1 MKLVV
6 ITIIMCS
13 SNNVVISLYYCDI
26 SIVSSSLYLYVDF
39 DNDKNIQKFELLPV
53 ETVQSILDFITY
65 FIRQGKTW
73 EIIPSFVLVLI
84 LDEKL
89 SEFRSK

>member
-26 SIVSSSLYLYVDF
+26 NIVSSSLYLYVDF

-65 FIRQGKTW
+65 FIRQAVKTHMR
-73 EIIPSFVLVLI
+73 ENLGNHPKFCISIN
-84 LDEKL
+84 
-89 SEFRSK
+89 FR

>member
-26 SIVSSSLYLYVDF
+26 NIVSSSLYLYVDF
-39 DNDKNIQKFELLPV
+39 ENDKNIQTFELLLV
-53 ETVQSILDFITY
+53 ETVQLILY
-65 FIRQGKTW
+65 FINPKFC
-73 EIIPSFVLVLI
+73 ISIN
-84 LDEKL
+84 
-89 SEFRSK
+89 FR